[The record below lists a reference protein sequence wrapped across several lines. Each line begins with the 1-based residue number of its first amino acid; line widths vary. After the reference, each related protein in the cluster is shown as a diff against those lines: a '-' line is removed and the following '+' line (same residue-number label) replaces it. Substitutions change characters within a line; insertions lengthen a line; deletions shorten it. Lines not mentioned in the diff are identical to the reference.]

1 MCITPKYLD
10 FPSYSLELRKFS
22 KDYESDV
29 NHFQGVEDISKQNLN
44 LSLKLLF
51 RKLFIV
57 GHPSNI
63 FLLLSYFFSGLMS
76 RKPYKWI
83 WPYSARLVLWSLLNV
98 PVIIYV
104 AVKMF
109 RRTIT
114 SHNSYFLDLWLQPAT
129 SPAEKYLFKL

>member
-22 KDYESDV
+22 KDCESDV
-29 NHFQGVEDISKQNLN
+29 NHFQDVEDISKQNMN

-51 RKLFIV
+51 RKLFRV
-57 GHPSNI
+57 GHLGNI
-63 FLLLSYFFSGLMS
+63 FLLLSYFFSGLRS

-83 WPYSARLVLWSLLNV
+83 WPYSARLVLWNLLNA
-98 PVIIYV
+98 PVITYV

-114 SHNSYFLDLWLQPAT
+114 SHNSYFLNLWLQPAT
-129 SPAEKYLFKL
+129 SPVEDNLFKL